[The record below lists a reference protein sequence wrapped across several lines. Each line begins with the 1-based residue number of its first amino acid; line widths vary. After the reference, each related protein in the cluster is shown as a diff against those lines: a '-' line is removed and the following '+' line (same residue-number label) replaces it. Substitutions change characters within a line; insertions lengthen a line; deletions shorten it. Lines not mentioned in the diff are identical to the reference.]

1 MKKRLVTSALP
12 YVNNIPHLGNLI
24 QVLSADVF
32 ARFCRQYG
40 YETLYICG
48 TDEYGTATETRAL
61 EEGVSPR
68 ELCDRYYTVHRDI
81 YRWFEIEFDHFGRTS
96 RPVQTEVV
104 QNLFRKVDEA
114 GFITEGSVEQ
124 LYCENDRRFLA
135 DRYVQGTC
143 PHCDYP
149 DARGDQCERCG
160 KLLDPTDLR
169 NPRCGTCGGTPV
181 VRQTNHLYLDLPAL
195 MPMLQKWMDRAK
207 TQGFWANNALRM
219 TESWMRD
226 GLKRRAVTRDLKWG
240 IPVPKEGFEEK
251 VFYVWF
257 DAPIG
262 YVSIT
267 ADFTD
272 EWERWWR
279 SPDETELYQFI
290 GKDNIP
296 FHTVIFPATQ
306 LASGERWTMLHHMSS
321 SEYLNYEDGKFS
333 KSKGIGVFGSDCRD
347 TGIPADVWRF
357 YIFYNRPE
365 TADYQFSWSDF
376 QETVN
381 SELIGNFSNFVN
393 RVLSFIFKFYEARVP
408 EGETDSALAA
418 RAAELEGR
426 ITAKLERAELRGA
439 FRDIFAL
446 SDLGNKAFQAA
457 EPWRTRTENPP
468 AAAGIIRTLAFLVRD
483 LAILIKPYMPA
494 AAEGIAGFLGTAVG
508 PDSWALLGSSEG
520 LGRIERP
527 EILFE
532 KLETDRIDELR
543 RRFAGQQGERGSRA
557 SAEEASREGTSAAE
571 GASGADQTAAAAPEE
586 SFAAL
591 DLRAARVLKAE
602 SHPNADRLFVIT
614 LDAGGEER
622 VICSGLVGHYTPE
635 ELIGKTIVLA
645 FNLKPAKF
653 RGVKSHGML
662 LAAEN
667 SDGGLEVL
675 TCGAAPGERAVLEGD
690 APGDVPGDAPGD
702 VPPAR
707 VSIGRFFETP
717 IHVENGGVLVG
728 GSALMLGGAPV
739 RTSQVLNGK
748 VG

>member
-1 MKKRLVTSALP
+1 M
-12 YVNNIPHLGNLI
+12 
-24 QVLSADVF
+24 
-32 ARFCRQYG
+32 
-40 YETLYICG
+40 
-48 TDEYGTATETRAL
+48 
-61 EEGVSPR
+61 SPR

-114 GFITEGSVEQ
+114 GFIAEGSVEQ

-143 PHCDYP
+143 PHCDYR

-408 EGETDSALAA
+408 EGEADSALAA

-494 AAEGIAGFLGTAVG
+494 AAEGIAGFLGSSVG

-557 SAEEASREGTSAAE
+557 SAE
-571 GASGADQTAAAAPEE
+571 GASGGN
-586 SFAAL
+586 AL
-591 DLRAARVLKAE
+591 GDSGASSGGGGGRGGGGCGGGSDCGGGSGGVIC
-602 SHPNADRLFVIT
+602 RLGSSGRPGSE
-614 LDAGGEER
+614 GGE
-622 VICSGLVGHYTPE
+622 S
-635 ELIGKTIVLA
+635 
-645 FNLKPAKF
+645 
-653 RGVKSHGML
+653 S
-662 LAAEN
+662 
-667 SDGGLEVL
+667 
-675 TCGAAPGERAVLEGD
+675 
-690 APGDVPGDAPGD
+690 
-702 VPPAR
+702 
-707 VSIGRFFETP
+707 
-717 IHVENGGVLVG
+717 
-728 GSALMLGGAPV
+728 
-739 RTSQVLNGK
+739 
-748 VG
+748 